1 MIARLATSPPAS
13 EEDHARQL
21 ENLQKRFK
29 PALIQQPGLLAA
41 FWLQKSDGGVISL
54 SVWES
59 EELMSAAAKAAS
71 ATPLLP
77 GFKPE
82 DLPGAHR
89 GQHVEVLHVLDHHLP
104 GGETRG

>member
-13 EEDHARQL
+13 AEDHARHL

-29 PALIQQPGLLAA
+29 PALVQQPGLLAA
-41 FWLQKSDGGVISL
+41 FWLEKDDGSVLSL

-59 EELMSAAAKAAS
+59 EELMAAAAKAAS

-82 DLPGAHR
+82 DLPGATR
-89 GQHVEVLHVLDHHLP
+89 GQQVELLSVLDHHLP
-104 GGETRG
+104 GHRPRG